1 MPDHILALAP
11 NVAGQFASR
20 IRLLHLVVCVLFA
33 GVVLRFAAIWANEL
47 LGTSWPTLGR
57 VGFCLLFGGFSLAHA
72 SSLFGWR
79 RAVLFL
85 AIGGAVGW
93 CFEEVGIH
101 TGFVYG
107 PYHYGDALGIKLDVV
122 PAIIPI
128 AWFMMLYASWTVAG
142 LLLGRTGDPV
152 PLSFAAARA
161 VVAAMAMTAWDAVL
175 DPGMARAGVW
185 VWDQGG
191 AYFGVPL
198 RNFVGW
204 LATTVTI
211 YAIVELVFRRGGA
224 GARAAVSR
232 LYAGLPALAYTVL
245 ATDRL
250 LLPDLPEL
258 RICAAFGMCFIALL
272 AVLRIRFAD

>member
-1 MPDHILALAP
+1 VSDHVLALAP
-11 NVAGQFASR
+11 NAPQQSASR
-20 IRLLHLVVCVLFA
+20 IRFLHLLVWVLFA
-33 GVVLRFAAIWANEL
+33 GVVLRFAMIWANEL

-72 SSLFGWR
+72 TSLFGWR

-101 TGFVYG
+101 TGLVYG
-107 PYHYGDALGIKLDVV
+107 RYHYGDLLGVKLDVV
-122 PAIIPI
+122 PAIIPV

-161 VVAAMAMTAWDAVL
+161 VVAAMAITAWDAVL
-175 DPGMARAGVW
+175 DPGMAKAGVW
-185 VWDQGG
+185 VWDQDG

-198 RNFVGW
+198 QNFVGW

-211 YAIVELVFRRGGA
+211 YAVVEFAFRRGGA
-224 GARAAVSR
+224 RARATVSR

-245 ATDRL
+245 AIDRL

-258 RICAAFGMCFIALL
+258 QISAAFGMCFISLL